1 MTSTLSE
8 CVDAIDPLRSTS
20 RLLAVSPFLA
30 RGASVVAARDP
41 LGLGPP
47 ATGGALGETPN
58 AARADHAPPQ
68 RQAFRLP
75 VCECATPALEC
86 ADA

>member
-1 MTSTLSE
+1 MTATLPE
-8 CVDAIDPLRSTS
+8 CVDAVDPLRSTS
-20 RLLAVSPFLA
+20 RLLAGSPFLA

-41 LGLGPP
+41 LGLGTP
-47 ATGGALGETPN
+47 ATAEAVGEMRD

-75 VCECATPALEC
+75 VCECAAAARES
-86 ADA
+86 ADE

>member
-1 MTSTLSE
+1 MTSTLPE
-8 CVDAIDPLRSTS
+8 CVDALDPLRSTS
-20 RLLAVSPFLA
+20 RLLAGSPFLA

-41 LGLGPP
+41 LGLGTP
-47 ATGGALGETPN
+47 ATGKAVGEMPN

-75 VCECATPALEC
+75 VCECATAARES
-86 ADA
+86 ADE